1 MYIEFVE
8 AKERIFGHGFDSRL
22 LHQSYYFSPKD
33 LRIVVEVMFV
43 NQTCRKA
50 LAGMPRPQTHTI
62 YGAVLVFDGIVSTN
76 AESSRQLNAKNIFKR
91 IFSRP
96 QVRLAVA
103 A

>member
-1 MYIEFVE
+1 
-8 AKERIFGHGFDSRL
+8 
-22 LHQSYYFSPKD
+22 
-33 LRIVVEVMFV
+33 MFV
-43 NQTCRKA
+43 SQTCRKA
-50 LAGMPRPQTHTI
+50 LAGMPRPQMHTK

-96 QVRLAVA
+96 QARLAMA